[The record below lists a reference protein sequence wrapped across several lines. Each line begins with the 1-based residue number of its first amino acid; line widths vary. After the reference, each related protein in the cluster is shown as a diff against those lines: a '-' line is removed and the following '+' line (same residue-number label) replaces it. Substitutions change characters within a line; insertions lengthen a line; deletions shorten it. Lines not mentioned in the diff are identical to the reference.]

1 MTTVTTKP
9 IIEARTLLDAA
20 NRNYG
25 IIQRQVAGLSHE
37 DSLLQLPFRG
47 NCLNWVVGHI
57 MQSRNKML
65 KIVGA
70 ATVWTDEQIARYDR
84 EALPVVNGDDAMQF
98 EQILTDFK
106 QTHERFV
113 EKLSSMAQ
121 DDLLLP
127 APEVIKGIPDWS
139 ISEFLN
145 FLLWHE
151 TYHVGQTEIL
161 RQLAGTNDK
170 VI

>member
-1 MTTVTTKP
+1 MTTVITKP

-25 IIQRQVAGLSHE
+25 VIQRQVAGLTHE

-57 MQSRNKML
+57 TQSRNKML
-65 KIVGA
+65 KIVGEP
-70 ATVWTDEQIARYDR
+70 TVWTDEQIARYDR
-84 EALPVVNGDDAMQF
+84 ESLPVLNGDDAFHF
-98 EQILTDFK
+98 EQILADFK

-113 EKLSSMAQ
+113 EKLNSMSP
-121 DDLLLP
+121 DDLLLI
-127 APEVIKGIPDWS
+127 APEIIKGIPDWS

-151 TYHVGQTEIL
+151 IYHVGQTEIL

>member
-1 MTTVTTKP
+1 MTTVNTKP
-9 IIEARTLLDAA
+9 IIEACTLLDSA

-25 IIQRQVAGLSHE
+25 VILRQVAGLNHE
-37 DSLLQLPFRG
+37 QSLLQLPFRG
-47 NCLNWVVGHI
+47 NCLNWVIGHI
-57 MQSRNKML
+57 TQSRNKML
-65 KIVGA
+65 KIVGV

-84 EALPVVNGDDAMQF
+84 ESQPVVNGDDAMQF
-98 EQILTDFK
+98 EQILTDLK

-113 EKLSSMAQ
+113 EKLSSMSQ
-121 DDLLLP
+121 DDLTLP

>member
-1 MTTVTTKP
+1 MTIVNTKP

-57 MQSRNKML
+57 TQSRNKML
-65 KIVGA
+65 KIVGEP
-70 ATVWTDEQIARYDR
+70 TVWTDEQIARYDR
-84 EALPVVNGDDAMQF
+84 ESQPVVNGNDAIPF
-98 EQILTDFK
+98 EQILADWK
-106 QTHERFV
+106 LTHERFI
-113 EKLSSMAQ
+113 EKLGSMTQ